1 MIAGT
6 DATEDFEAIH
16 SKKAW
21 KLLESWRIG
30 RLGAGDAAPAVVAP
44 KASKLVALGKA
55 KIKLQLV
62 RRDRLSE
69 DSFLLRFALPSPE
82 HVLGLPVGK
91 HVLVYGKDA
100 SGKTVARAYTPA
112 TADEVKGYVE
122 FVIKAY
128 RPLPPRFPHGGHL
141 SQYLCDRI
149 SVGDDVEFRGPLG
162 EIEYLGQGGF
172 EIAEGK
178 TKRLVTCSKAGL
190 IAGGTGLTPMLQLIT
205 AAAAERARGDA
216 TVAYSLLLGN
226 RTEEDILCREQLEDA
241 MRAGAVDLYYTLD
254 KPPEG
259 WSYFS
264 GFVDAP
270 MLETTMPAPG
280 PDTVC
285 FLCGPPPMVNSA
297 LAKLE
302 ALGHAPEN
310 LFCF

>member
-1 MIAGT
+1 MRA
-6 DATEDFEAIH
+6 
-16 SKKAW
+16 
-21 KLLESWRIG
+21 
-30 RLGAGDAAPAVVAP
+30 RLP
-44 KASKLVALGKA
+44 
-55 KIKLQLV
+55 KIKLPPHGCDYSASQ
-62 RRDRLSE
+62 
-69 DSFLLRFALPSPE
+69 FYLLREKQIRATP
-82 HVLGLPVGK
+82 
-91 HVLVYGKDA
+91 DN
-100 SGKTVARAYTPA
+100 KTTSLAR
-112 TADEVKGYVE
+112 
-122 FVIKAY
+122 
-128 RPLPPRFPHGGHL
+128 
-141 SQYLCDRI
+141 
-149 SVGDDVEFRGPLG
+149 
-162 EIEYLGQGGF
+162 
-172 EIAEGK
+172 
-178 TKRLVTCSKAGL
+178 
-190 IAGGTGLTPMLQLIT
+190 
-205 AAAAERARGDA
+205 ERARGDA